1 MPNSKLQLQKCSAGS
16 GTVNVPTLLL
26 ADESVTIQRV
36 MHLIFADQ
44 NVRVVSVG
52 DGDQAIQRLDAAPP
66 DIVLADAGMPGRN
79 GYDLARYVKQSPRLA
94 HIPVVLLTGAFE
106 PVDQVRATEAGCDG
120 ILAKPLAPQLVI
132 DRVQQLLAGRQRAS
146 AALDDTAAERAD
158 ATSPALSPS
167 LRDTPPAVEI
177 EARADELD
185 EYFDRL
191 GKAFAERLSAAAD
204 PAVQSVA
211 PPDASDQGTPDWS
224 EVVTESAGLLDTPP
238 AVHPVSAAAAPGR
251 ASGSSPPAFESAP
264 TSETAVVAQTTER
277 PTPSPLAEAFAAL
290 FAAEHG
296 TPPIDA
302 TPAAQGPAIDD
313 IVEQVSRRVLAQLHE
328 RVVRETVADL
338 MSDIAERLVREEI
351 ERIKASIK

>member
-1 MPNSKLQLQKCSAGS
+1 VK
-16 GTVNVPTLLL
+16 VPTLLL

-44 NVRVVSVG
+44 DVRVVSVG

-79 GYDLARYVKQSPRLA
+79 GYDVARYVKQSPRLA

-120 ILAKPLAPQLVI
+120 ILAKPFAPQLVI
-132 DRVQQLLAGRQRAS
+132 NRVQQLLAGRQRAS
-146 AALDDTAAERAD
+146 AGLDDTAAGRAD
-158 ATSPALSPS
+158 ATSPAVPPS
-167 LRDTPPAVEI
+167 LRDTAPAVEI

-204 PAVQSVA
+204 TAVQSVA
-211 PPDASDQGTPDWS
+211 PPDASDQGTTDWS

-238 AVHPVSAAAAPGR
+238 SVHPVSAADQAPGR
-251 ASGSSPPAFESAP
+251 AAGSSPPTFESAP
-264 TSETAVVAQTTER
+264 PSETAVSAQATDR

-296 TPPIDA
+296 TPPIVA

-338 MSDIAERLVREEI
+338 VSDIAERLVREEI

>member
-1 MPNSKLQLQKCSAGS
+1 
-16 GTVNVPTLLL
+16 VNVPTLLL

-79 GYDLARYVKQSPRLA
+79 GYDVARYVKQSPRLA

-132 DRVQQLLAGRQRAS
+132 NRVQQLLAGRQRAS
-146 AALDDTAAERAD
+146 AAPDETAAERAE
-158 ATSPALSPS
+158 ATSTPPAVTRS
-167 LRDTPPAVEI
+167 LRDTAPAVEI
-177 EARADELD
+177 EAKADELD

-204 PAVQSVA
+204 TAVQSVT
-211 PPDASDQGTPDWS
+211 PSDASEQGIPDWS
-224 EVVTESAGLLDTPP
+224 AAPP
-238 AVHPVSAAAAPGR
+238 ASQ
-251 ASGSSPPAFESAP
+251 SSPPAVESAP
-264 TSETAVVAQTTER
+264 PSETAVAAQTPER
-277 PTPSPLAEAFAAL
+277 GTPSPERATPSPLAEAFAAL

-338 MSDIAERLVREEI
+338 VSDIAERLVREEI

>member
-1 MPNSKLQLQKCSAGS
+1 M
-16 GTVNVPTLLL
+16 PTLLL

-36 MHLIFADQ
+36 MRLIFADQ

-79 GYDLARYVKQSPRLA
+79 GYDVARYVKQSPRLA

-158 ATSPALSPS
+158 ATSPALPPS
-167 LRDTPPAVEI
+167 LRDTAPAVEI
-177 EARADELD
+177 EAKADELD

-204 PAVQSVA
+204 TAVQSVA
-211 PPDASDQGTPDWS
+211 PPDASDQGAT
-224 EVVTESAGLLDTPP
+224 AL
-238 AVHPVSAAAAPGR
+238 SAAAH
-251 ASGSSPPAFESAP
+251 ASQSPPAFESAP
-264 TSETAVVAQTTER
+264 PSDTAVAAPTTER

>member
-79 GYDLARYVKQSPRLA
+79 GYDVARYVKQSPRLA

-120 ILAKPLAPQLVI
+120 ILAKPFAPQLVI
-132 DRVQQLLAGRQRAS
+132 NRVQQLLAGRQRAS

-158 ATSPALSPS
+158 ARSPALPPS
-167 LRDTPPAVEI
+167 LRDTAPAVEI
-177 EARADELD
+177 EAKADELD

-191 GKAFAERLSAAAD
+191 GKAFAERLSAAAHT
-204 PAVQSVA
+204 AVQSVA
-211 PPDASDQGTPDWS
+211 PPDASDQGATAWP
-224 EVVTESAGLLDTPP
+224 AAPP
-238 AVHPVSAAAAPGR
+238 ASQ
-251 ASGSSPPAFESAP
+251 SSPPAFESAP
-264 TSETAVVAQTTER
+264 SSETAVAAQTTER

-338 MSDIAERLVREEI
+338 VSDIAERLVREEI
-351 ERIKASIK
+351 ERIKASLK

>member
-1 MPNSKLQLQKCSAGS
+1 MKI
-16 GTVNVPTLLL
+16 PTLLL

-36 MHLIFADQ
+36 MRLIFADQ

-120 ILAKPLAPQLVI
+120 ILAKPFAPQLVI
-132 DRVQQLLAGRQRAS
+132 NRVQQLLAGRQRAS

-158 ATSPALSPS
+158 ATSPAVPPS
-167 LRDTPPAVEI
+167 LRDTAPAVEI

-191 GKAFAERLSAAAD
+191 GKAFAERLSVAAD
-204 PAVQSVA
+204 TAVQSVA
-211 PPDASDQGTPDWS
+211 PPDASDQGTTAGS

-238 AVHPVSAAAAPGR
+238 AVHPVSAADQAPGR
-251 ASGSSPPAFESAP
+251 ASGSSLPTFESAP
-264 TSETAVVAQTTER
+264 PSERAAAAQATDR

-290 FAAEHG
+290 FGAEHSAR
-296 TPPIDA
+296 PIDP
-302 TPAAQGPAIDD
+302 TPAGQGPAIDD

-338 MSDIAERLVREEI
+338 VSDIAERLVREEI

>member
-1 MPNSKLQLQKCSAGS
+1 M
-16 GTVNVPTLLL
+16 NVPTLLL
-26 ADESVTIQRV
+26 ADENVTIQRV

-79 GYDLARYVKQSPRLA
+79 GYDVARYVKQSPRLA

-120 ILAKPLAPQLVI
+120 ILAKPFAPQLVI
-132 DRVQQLLAGRQRAS
+132 NRVQQLLAGRPRAS

-158 ATSPALSPS
+158 ARSPALPPS
-167 LRDTPPAVEI
+167 LRDTAPAVEI
-177 EARADELD
+177 EAKADELD

-191 GKAFAERLSAAAD
+191 GKAFAERLSAAAHT
-204 PAVQSVA
+204 AVQSVA
-211 PPDASDQGTPDWS
+211 PPDASDQGTTAWP
-224 EVVTESAGLLDTPP
+224 AAPP
-238 AVHPVSAAAAPGR
+238 ASQ
-251 ASGSSPPAFESAP
+251 SSPPAFESAP
-264 TSETAVVAQTTER
+264 SSETAVAAQTTER

-338 MSDIAERLVREEI
+338 VSDIAERLVREEI

>member
-1 MPNSKLQLQKCSAGS
+1 LQLQQWSAGS
-16 GTVNVPTLLL
+16 DNVKVPTLLL

-52 DGDQAIQRLDAAPP
+52 DGDQAIQSLDAAPP

-79 GYDLARYVKQSPRLA
+79 GYDVARYVKQSPRLA

-106 PVDQVRATEAGCDG
+106 PVDQVRATEAGCDS

-132 DRVQQLLAGRQRAS
+132 NRVQQLLAGRQPAS
-146 AALDDTAAERAD
+146 AAPDDTAAERVE
-158 ATSPALSPS
+158 TPSTPPAVPRS
-167 LRDTPPAVEI
+167 LRDTAPAVEI
-177 EARADELD
+177 EAKADELD

-204 PAVQSVA
+204 TAVQSVT
-211 PPDASDQGTPDWS
+211 PSDGSEQGITDWS
-224 EVVTESAGLLDTPP
+224 AALP
-238 AVHPVSAAAAPGR
+238 ASQ
-251 ASGSSPPAFESAP
+251 SSPPAVESAP
-264 TSETAVVAQTTER
+264 PSETAAAAQTTER
-277 PTPSPLAEAFAAL
+277 ATPSPLAEAFAAL

-302 TPAAQGPAIDD
+302 TPAARGPAIDD

-338 MSDIAERLVREEI
+338 VSDIAERLVREEI

>member
-1 MPNSKLQLQKCSAGS
+1 
-16 GTVNVPTLLL
+16 
-26 ADESVTIQRV
+26 

-79 GYDLARYVKQSPRLA
+79 GYDVARYVKQSPRLA

-132 DRVQQLLAGRQRAS
+132 NRVQQLLAGRQRAS
-146 AALDDTAAERAD
+146 AALDDPAAERAD
-158 ATSPALSPS
+158 ATSPALPPS
-167 LRDTPPAVEI
+167 LRDTAPAVEI
-177 EARADELD
+177 EAKADELD

-204 PAVQSVA
+204 TAVQSVA
-211 PPDASDQGTPDWS
+211 PPA
-224 EVVTESAGLLDTPP
+224 PP
-238 AVHPVSAAAAPGR
+238 ASQ
-251 ASGSSPPAFESAP
+251 SPPAFESAP
-264 TSETAVVAQTTER
+264 PSETAVAAQTTER
-277 PTPSPLAEAFAAL
+277 PTPPPLAEAFAAL

-338 MSDIAERLVREEI
+338 VSDIAERLVREEI
-351 ERIKASIK
+351 ER